1 MRSRSELH
9 CFWLSLIQQTKQVV
23 PASLS
28 LEPEPHASG
37 GDDIGGGGNGGDG
50 GGDASSSADESKYT
64 TTKTYKAD
72 EARVLMFDES
82 AFITTKG
89 TTILMIEITMRS
101 HHDDYLR
108 LSCRRDVCAIYH
120 LSIFSC
126 DDAWSTRS
134 HRRPLVF
141 PAASAH
147 TGIVVVVVF
156 QPLLALNSVIL
167 LRQTA

>member
-37 GDDIGGGGNGGDG
+37 GDDIGGDGDGGNGGD
-50 GGDASSSADESKYT
+50 ASSAANGSRYT

-89 TTILMIEITMRS
+89 TTILMIGITMRS
-101 HHDDYLR
+101 HHNDYLR
-108 LSCRRDVCAIYH
+108 LSCRLDVCAIYH

-147 TGIVVVVVF
+147 TGIVVVVVS

-167 LRQTA
+167 